1 MMNIFLQNLKY
12 EYEIHMM
19 IKTFTK
25 IECEFEDITH
35 WDSNQDSYVLVE
47 ESHCAENSSED
58 IITVNCNAILNG
70 KTYNIKET
78 AKNNKRDIKNAYKRC
93 IYHIMADITSK
104 QLPWGILT
112 GIRPVKIIHE
122 LKNHHPEMSL
132 EQIKS
137 VISTEYLVST
147 EKVNLME
154 VISDIQAP
162 VINQIDENS
171 YSIYISIPFC
181 PSRCNYCSFYSND
194 IKQKGHLCDSYIDA
208 LEQEIKG
215 TLALEWVN
223 SKRLDSIYIG
233 GGTPT
238 SLDAAH
244 IERLLKFLNQ
254 IVDFSNL
261 KEVTYEAGR
270 PDTITAEKLAV
281 LKKYGVDRISIN
293 PQSMVD
299 KTLKT
304 IGRNHDSKSI
314 EDVFNLAREHGFDNI
329 NMDII
334 LGLQDE
340 NLEDV
345 RYTLEKISQLD
356 PDSITMHTLSIKR
369 ASKLNEELDLEEISR
384 QEKNITDMIDLV
396 YQYMNKIGMKPYYL
410 YRQKNILGGFENV
423 GFAKQDKE
431 SWYNI
436 VIMEEIQNIMAFG
449 SGSVSRFI
457 FPAENRIE
465 KVSNIKN
472 LESYLEKIDEMIIR
486 KRVEMK

>member
-12 EYEIHMM
+12 EYEIHML
-19 IKTFTK
+19 IKSFTK
-25 IECEFEDITH
+25 LECEFKDITL
-35 WDSNQDSYVLVE
+35 WDSLQADYLLVK
-47 ESHCAENSSED
+47 ESHCAEKGREN
-58 IITVNCNAILNG
+58 IIEINCSAILNG
-70 KTYNIKET
+70 KTYNISEF
-78 AKNNKRDIKNAYKRC
+78 AENNKKDIKNAYKRC
-93 IYHIMADITSK
+93 IYIIMADITSK

-122 LKNHHPEMSL
+122 LQNNHKEMTL
-132 EQIKS
+132 DEIKS
-137 VISTEYLVST
+137 VIHAKYLVSV
-147 EKVNLME
+147 EKINLME
-154 VISDIQAP
+154 IISDIQSP
-162 VINQIDENS
+162 VIKQIDENS

-194 IKQKGHLCDSYIDA
+194 IKQKGHLCDGYITA
-208 LEQEIKG
+208 LETEIEKIAE
-215 TLALEWVN
+215 LDWIKQ
-223 SKRLDSIYIG
+223 KRLDSIYVG

-238 SLDAAH
+238 SLEAHH
-244 IERLLKFLNQ
+244 IEKLLKFLNETF
-254 IVDFSNL
+254 DFSKL

-270 PDTITAEKLAV
+270 PDTITAEKLVV

-314 EDVFNLAREHGFDNI
+314 ENVFKLARAHGFDNI

-340 NLEDV
+340 DLEDV
-345 RYTLEKISQLD
+345 RYTLEKISELD

-369 ASKLNEELDLEEISR
+369 ASKLNQEIDLDEISR

-396 YQYMNKIGMKPYYL
+396 YDYMHKIGMKPYYL

-423 GFAKQDKE
+423 GFAKPNKE

-457 FPAENRIE
+457 YPAENRIE

-472 LESYLEKIDEMIIR
+472 LETYLEKVDEMIIR
-486 KRVEMK
+486 KRTEMI